1 MSLTR
6 FTTTISAAALALGLG
21 MATPARAQ
29 MSVDCI
35 NCVDLPTSWLQEGA
49 EIAQMVKQYTLDV
62 KEFIGDELSWA
73 VQAQQYALQVQQ
85 YANEIQMFINWVHMP
100 TLGGA
105 LGLLSYAGL
114 GTLLPVNP
122 MALLG
127 VVNGLSSMSS
137 GGLSFGGI
145 GALAG
150 TLSGALS
157 GFSSQAW
164 SVNHV
169 YTEVDGSWD
178 SGQLNAGA
186 ASIAGTQG
194 VAAATNLSL
203 QQHLAAQPALRDHL
217 LSASSPKDV
226 QDATAQIDLETTW
239 ELNNIG
245 QMQTAQ
251 LMYEAQKD
259 SRSQR
264 DDEAF
269 VQSIDMWLA
278 ASGTGMQ

>member
-1 MSLTR
+1 MLTR
-6 FTTTISAAALALGLG
+6 FTTTVGAAALALGLG
-21 MATPARAQ
+21 MTVPKAAHAQ
-29 MSVDCI
+29 AFVDCI
-35 NCVDLPTSWLQEGA
+35 NCVDLPTSWLQTGA
-49 EIAQMVKQYTLDV
+49 ELAQMVKEYTLDV
-62 KEFIGDELSWA
+62 KEYIGDEWSWA
-73 VQAQQYALQVQQ
+73 TQAAQYALQLQQ
-85 YANEIQMFINWVHMP
+85 YANEVQMFINWVHDP

-105 LGLLSYAGL
+105 LGLLNYAGL

-127 VVNGLSSMSS
+127 VVNGLSSAAS
-137 GGLSFGGI
+137 GNLSFGG
-145 GALAG
+145 LAG
-150 TLSGALS
+150 ILGSLS
-157 GFSSQAW
+157 GFASQAW
-164 SVNHV
+164 ATNHV

-178 SGQLNAGA
+178 SQQLSAGA

-194 VAAATNLSL
+194 VAATTNSSL
-203 QQHLAAQPALRDHL
+203 QTHLLTLPALRDHL

-226 QDATAQIDLETTW
+226 QDAQAEVEIETTW
-239 ELNNIG
+239 TLNQVG

-259 SRSQR
+259 SREQR